1 MLASILTA
9 LGVLLLLWVLYN
21 GIKNNPE
28 AFSKSNLTRSFLTAG
43 LIALVLI
50 GLVALAVMALR

>member
-1 MLASILTA
+1 MWTSILTA
-9 LGVLLLLWVLYN
+9 LGVLLLLWVLYQ

-28 AFSKSNLTRSFLTAG
+28 AFSGSNLTRSFLTAG
-43 LIALVLI
+43 VLAIVLI